1 MNEEEDESN
10 YILGENIYKLIEK
23 ITTYSDE
30 AITISTNLLSQISN
44 LFESI
49 EDEVT
54 SEIINEAGS
63 INDFISKIYSF
74 TKNELQEIKIKSKIA
89 IENAEKRRVKIYK
102 LKEENNKLK
111 QKVKEEKYEKEQL
124 ISNIDNIS
132 SQLNELYQENI
143 RIKQKSNMELINKNQ
158 DKILKE
164 KYINQINNMQNDLN
178 NLKEKNKNIEKN
190 MNKYH
195 RMSVIL
201 QEKNQKLNSELGAQS
216 MQFINTIKE
225 QKNQKNIINS
235 LRSQNNELCEKIKFY
250 QSQIDIWQVKYK
262 TLEEEKNNFY
272 NTHQN
277 FYTKIPEMPESINK
291 SSEKNVRRKSGK
303 KLSRLRSKKYEK
315 SESEDD
321 SEKNFKYKTYSNL
334 NDLLENESDKS
345 MDKSSSKESDS
356 FCVNKPPSN
365 FDQDYFFEINLN
377 TYENFFI

>member
-23 ITTYSDE
+23 ITNYSDE

-164 KYINQINNMQNDLN
+164 KYINQINNMQNDL
-178 NLKEKNKNIEKN
+178 
-190 MNKYH
+190 
-195 RMSVIL
+195 
-201 QEKNQKLNSELGAQS
+201 
-216 MQFINTIKE
+216 
-225 QKNQKNIINS
+225 II
-235 LRSQNNELCEKIKFY
+235 CKMI
-250 QSQIDIWQVKYK
+250 
-262 TLEEEKNNFY
+262 
-272 NTHQN
+272 
-277 FYTKIPEMPESINK
+277 
-291 SSEKNVRRKSGK
+291 
-303 KLSRLRSKKYEK
+303 
-315 SESEDD
+315 
-321 SEKNFKYKTYSNL
+321 
-334 NDLLENESDKS
+334 
-345 MDKSSSKESDS
+345 
-356 FCVNKPPSN
+356 
-365 FDQDYFFEINLN
+365 
-377 TYENFFI
+377 